1 MRKEDSIEGCAS
13 DSKHWTAKRIQ
24 KVGSSLLPE
33 SEMLQNRG
41 RQELERSMKGVP
53 NMESHYGL
61 NTSQ

>member
-24 KVGSSLLPE
+24 KVGSGLLPE

-41 RQELERSMKGVP
+41 RRELERSTKGVP
-53 NMESHYGL
+53 SMESHYGP
-61 NTSQ
+61 NTS